1 MLDQNVI
8 TETKAE
14 HLLHEYQPGAF
25 FLASPHRVLLAK
37 GICEIVPE
45 ADGQNQM
52 DICHFRG
59 FCRHVLSK
67 SLPSYEYCTQP
78 ARNQAVFY
86 PFVFKNSIY
95 PQ

>member
-52 DICHFRG
+52 ETFLAELQRRYVRQNNQG
-59 FCRHVLSK
+59 KAGRLLSG
-67 SLPSYEYCTQP
+67 
-78 ARNQAVFY
+78 
-86 PFVFKNSIY
+86 PFLLIK
-95 PQ
+95 

>member
-1 MLDQNVI
+1 MKK
-8 TETKAE
+8 T
-14 HLLHEYQPGAF
+14 F
-25 FLASPHRVLLAK
+25 
-37 GICEIVPE
+37 
-45 ADGQNQM
+45 

>member
-52 DICHFRG
+52 ET
-59 FCRHVLSK
+59 LSGRIAEA
-67 SLPSYEYCTQP
+67 LRQ
-78 ARNQAVFY
+78 ANNQGKAGRLLSG
-86 PFVFKNSIY
+86 PFLLIK
-95 PQ
+95 